1 METNGNES
9 VEGQNVQ
16 EGVTPATPPPQSPTA
31 EEQVKSLQAQLDT
44 VKQEKERFEKGYKG
58 LQTTVNK
65 TTEELKRQSDL
76 RSDIEALKETQKIL
90 AAMLQETKAVPEENL
105 DNLPQGKKQDYLK
118 QFEDVQKR
126 VETKRQFE
134 AAQTKGEEYRQK
146 VEGLGLTNKDKA
158 YFQIRNAVREG
169 DFEYADHLIAEAEK
183 EKKVPEQKAETPK
196 EETPSDATVE
206 AYLRKKGLLKTETV
220 LPSGGN
226 RSIDDI
232 RKDYIAGKITDAKY
246 EEECRAR
253 GVSPA

>member
-58 LQTTVNK
+58 LQNTVNK

-76 RSDIEALKETQKIL
+76 RTDIEGLKETQKIL

-105 DNLPQGKKQDYLK
+105 ENIPQGKRQDYLQK
-118 QFEDVQKR
+118 FEEAQKR
-126 VETKRQFE
+126 IETKKQVE
-134 AAQTKGEEYRQK
+134 QAQAKGEEYRQR
-146 VEGLGLTNKDKA
+146 VESLGLTNKDKT

-169 DFEYADHLIAEAEK
+169 DFEYADHLITEVEK
-183 EKKVPEQKAETPK
+183 EKNVAEPQKVEPKKETD
-196 EETPSDATVE
+196 EEV
-206 AYLRKKGLLKTETV
+206 YLRVARSKGLLKTEPI

-226 RSIDDI
+226 RTIDQI
-232 RKDYIAGKITDAKY
+232 RSDYIAGKMTDAKY

-253 GVSPA
+253 GERPA